1 MFLLDVSWGMGG
13 EGGKGATVR
22 WLSVETDA
30 DGFQLGLEEGPLLRL
45 LGRIKHHENE
55 VARLGRRDDLPATP
69 LAFRGTFDDTGQIEQ
84 LDFGAAIFEHAGD
97 GCEGGEG
104 V

>member
-1 MFLLDVSWGMGG
+1 VVEEGGWGL
-13 EGGKGATVR
+13 GKGAGVR

-30 DGFQLGLEEGPLLRL
+30 DGFQLGLEEGSLLCL
-45 LGRIKHHENE
+45 FGRIEHHEDE
-55 VARLGRRDDLPATP
+55 VARLRRRDDLPTAP

-84 LDFGAAIFEHAGD
+84 LDFGAAIFEDAGD

-104 V
+104 I